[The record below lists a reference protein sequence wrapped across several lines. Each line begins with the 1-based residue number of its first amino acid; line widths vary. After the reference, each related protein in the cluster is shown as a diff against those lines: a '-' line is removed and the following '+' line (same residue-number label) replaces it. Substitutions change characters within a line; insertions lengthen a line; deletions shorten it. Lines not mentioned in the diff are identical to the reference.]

1 MRKFA
6 IAVTAVLA
14 FGLVAGGSALYA
26 QAMFKIPYKFEAAGK
41 KLPAGEYRIVP
52 KDDKQLALR
61 PAAGGDE
68 ILIPV
73 LERMPQPTP
82 ALAEPQLVFD
92 MVGNFEP
99 SYTEY
104 VTEYVLA
111 ELHLPGAD
119 GYLVKAM
126 KGAHK
131 HETLKGQTAK

>member
-1 MRKFA
+1 MRRFTVT
-6 IAVTAVLA
+6 IAAVLA
-14 FGLVAGGSALYA
+14 FGLIAGGSTLYA
-26 QAMFKIPYKFEAAGK
+26 QGTFKVPYKFEAGGK
-41 KLPAGEYRIVP
+41 KLPAGDYWIGP
-52 KDDKQLALR
+52 KDDKHLALR

-73 LERMPQPTP
+73 LERLPQPKP
-82 ALAEPQLVFD
+82 ALEAPQLVFD

-119 GYLVKAM
+119 GYLVKTM
-126 KGAHK
+126 KGAHQ
-131 HETLKGQTAK
+131 HQALKGQSAK